1 MLCYYYWVGRILSR
15 FNAVF
20 DRLSKHNST
29 ARIVWMTKFFS
40 MFYIL
45 ENEKNLTPK
54 NHQNHRI
61 NANQNHCGW
70 HLAAVL
76 GCGPVVHALDLDII
90 WRKLFFSQ
98 CSSQC
103 KNDLTKKWLCKDTKN
118 PFLYARN
125 SSGIGRKQVG
135 FNFGRA
141 TSCAP
146 SGRLP
151 VWPDWNLKTKVCL
164 RS

>member
-1 MLCYYYWVGRILSR
+1 MQR
-15 FNAVF
+15 
-20 DRLSKHNST
+20 
-29 ARIVWMTKFFS
+29 
-40 MFYIL
+40 
-45 ENEKNLTPK
+45 TPK

-61 NANQNHCGW
+61 KVNQNHCGW
-70 HLAAVL
+70 HLAAVF
-76 GCGPVVHALDLDII
+76 GCGPVVHAPDLDII
-90 WRKLFFSQ
+90 RRKLFFSQ

-103 KNDLTKKWLCKDTKN
+103 KNDLTKKWLRKDTKN

-151 VWPDWNLKTKVCL
+151 VWPDWKLNIMYLVLHFMYEGQSRSFAHLRLEAKYRGWGQFQNYSGNLWGL
-164 RS
+164 L